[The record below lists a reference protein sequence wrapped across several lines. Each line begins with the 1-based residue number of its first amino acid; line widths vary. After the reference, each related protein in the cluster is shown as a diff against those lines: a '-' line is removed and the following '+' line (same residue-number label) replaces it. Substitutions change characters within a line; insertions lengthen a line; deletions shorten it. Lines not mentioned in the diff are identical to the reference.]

1 MQTGAVHNDLAGD
14 PRHPYLFAHSGPSEL
29 YGRDLSTFLQLDEQ
43 LS

>member
-29 YGRDLSTFLQLDEQ
+29 YGICTFLQLDEQ